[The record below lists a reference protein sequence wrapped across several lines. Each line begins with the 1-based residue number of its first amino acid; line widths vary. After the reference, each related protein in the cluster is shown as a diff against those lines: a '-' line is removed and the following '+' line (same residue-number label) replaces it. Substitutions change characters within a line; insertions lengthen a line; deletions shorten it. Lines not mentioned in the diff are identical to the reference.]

1 MIKFLLKIVKRIII
15 AILILYGLNLIT
27 INMEVIIPINVTTVL
42 VVSSLGFSGLASLIA
57 LYFLI

>member
-15 AILILYGLNLIT
+15 AILILYGLNIIT
-27 INMEVIIPINVTTVL
+27 INMDVIIPINVTTIL
-42 VVSSLGFSGLASLIA
+42 VVSSLGFSGLASIIA

>member
-1 MIKFLLKIVKRIII
+1 MIKFLLKIVKKIVI

-27 INMEVIIPINVTTVL
+27 VNMDVIIPINLITILIVA
-42 VVSSLGFSGLASLIA
+42 SLGFSGLGSILA